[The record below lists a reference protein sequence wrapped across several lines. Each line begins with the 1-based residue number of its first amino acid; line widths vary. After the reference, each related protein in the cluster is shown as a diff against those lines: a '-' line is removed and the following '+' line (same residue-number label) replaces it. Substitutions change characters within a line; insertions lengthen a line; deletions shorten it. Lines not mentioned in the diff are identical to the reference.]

1 MVTIPKPTA
10 KPPPIDPRA
19 QLLASLSPA
28 RLAALRAPTDV
39 PARSKSR
46 HGQRPNTVPLSRFG
60 KPM

>member
-1 MVTIPKPTA
+1 MVTLPKPHITA
-10 KPPPIDPRA
+10 KASAPE
-19 QLLASLSPA
+19 ASLGPV
-28 RLAALRAPTDV
+28 RLAALRALTAV